1 MPLLNPNQIKS
12 VLAEVGVKKDDIKG
26 LLDANGL
33 GPAELIE
40 ELGSAI
46 RSADSSAMRLK
57 GIETGLKLNGLL
69 RNDDSGVQAPVVNI
83 IINDAQFGEVNPI
96 LVPRS

>member
-1 MPLLNPNQIKS
+1 MPLLNPNQIKN
-12 VLAEVGVKKDDIKG
+12 VLAEAGIKKNDIKA
-26 LLDANGL
+26 LLEANSL
-33 GPAELIE
+33 GPDELIS

-46 RSADSSAMRLK
+46 RTADNSATRLR

-69 RNDDSGVQAPVVNI
+69 RNDDSGVSAPIVNI

-96 LVPRS
+96 LVPRQ